1 MEERIDLVAEQEKP
15 QPKGIGLAIGVSIVL
30 HILLL
35 ILFYRAYKPVPP
47 AASEIPIARY
57 VELIQ
62 RNPPPPPPQQQIRET
77 PGLLNRFTEAPGP
90 KIERAPLNAPL
101 SDANRKA
108 MMPSPTGD
116 QPTRRPGE
124 RNVPYAPPMNPAPR
138 GPRSMAPPAQAG
150 SPDEP
155 RTQGPAEQAPNDDRL
170 IYREPKPG
178 QANGSVDWKSAIR
191 EVSRVASLGGGDG
204 FDLSQVPGGQ
214 KGFAEQGPVSF
225 ETQWFEWGPY
235 AQAMISKLR
244 VNWYAVMPPILN
256 TGLKGQVTI
265 RFTIQRDGRITN
277 IETLR
282 ESSVMPYDHAARKA
296 IELSSPLKPLPPNFP
311 YPSERVT
318 VIFLYNMEVPAGS
331 N

>member
-15 QPKGIGLAIGVSIVL
+15 QPRGIGLAIGVSIVV
-30 HILLL
+30 HILLV

-47 AASEIPIARY
+47 AASEVPIARY
-57 VELIQ
+57 VELIKQ
-62 RNPPPPPPQQQIRET
+62 NPQMFPVPRRQPSQ
-77 PGLLNRFTEAPGP
+77 RFTEAPGP
-90 KIERAPLNAPL
+90 TVERAPLNAPL

-108 MMPSPTGD
+108 MMPSPTGN
-116 QPTRRPGE
+116 QPTTRPGL
-124 RNVPYAPPMNPAPR
+124 RNAPYVPPMNPGPR
-138 GPRSMAPPAQAG
+138 GPRGTVAPPAG
-150 SPDEP
+150 S
-155 RTQGPAEQAPNDDRL
+155 PAEQLTVNPATEHPPNDDRL
-170 IYREPKPG
+170 LYREPKPG
-178 QANGSVDWKSAIR
+178 QANGGVDWKSAIR

-204 FDLSQVPGGQ
+204 FDLGQSPGGQ

-235 AQAMISKLR
+235 AQAMISKFR

-282 ESSVMPYDHAARKA
+282 ESGVTPYDYAARKA
-296 IELSSPLKPLPPNFP
+296 IELSSPLKPLPANFP

-318 VIFLYNMEVPAGS
+318 VIFLYNMQEPVGS

>member
-1 MEERIDLVAEQEKP
+1 VEERIDLVAEQEKP

-35 ILFYRAYKPVPP
+35 ILFYRADRPVQP
-47 AASEIPIARY
+47 AAETIPIARY

-62 RNPPPPPPQQQIRET
+62 RNPQQPPQQIREA

-90 KIERAPLNAPL
+90 TVERAPLDAPL

-108 MMPSPTGD
+108 SIPHPTGD
-116 QPTRRPGE
+116 QPTTRPGE
-124 RNVPYAPPMNPAPR
+124 RNAPYAPPMNPGPR
-138 GPRSMAPPAQAG
+138 GRVAPPAQAG
-150 SPDEP
+150 SPTDEP

-170 IYREPKPG
+170 IYRESKPG
-178 QANGSVDWKSAIR
+178 QANGGVDWKSAIR

-204 FDLSQVPGGQ
+204 FDLGQVPGGQ

-256 TGLKGQVTI
+256 TGMKGQVTI

-282 ESSVMPYDHAARKA
+282 ESGVTPYDYAARKA
-296 IELSSPLKPLPPNFP
+296 IELSSPLKPLPANFP